1 MPPAEQK
8 IKTLFPSE
16 KKKNKSK
23 SLTMQWPVSV
33 RNSPPF
39 YVAHSQK
46 MKSQIQV
53 KECAVYKRASSLA
66 AAAAGVKIDTI
77 LSAEAI
83 SLFFF

>member
-1 MPPAEQK
+1 
-8 IKTLFPSE
+8 
-16 KKKNKSK
+16 
-23 SLTMQWPVSV
+23 
-33 RNSPPF
+33 
-39 YVAHSQK
+39 

-83 SLFFF
+83 FLFFF